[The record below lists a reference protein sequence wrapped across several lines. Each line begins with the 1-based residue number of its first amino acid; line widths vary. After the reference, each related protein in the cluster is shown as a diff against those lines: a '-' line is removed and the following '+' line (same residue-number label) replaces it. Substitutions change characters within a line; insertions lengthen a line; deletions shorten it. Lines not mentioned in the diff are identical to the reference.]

1 MSKIVTTDA
10 YIWSDVVATS
20 GTPPSA
26 RAQHSAVGWIDPST
40 NTPKM
45 SVFGGTDTGAAGT
58 FYNDVHTLDLVT
70 GNWSGAVAPL
80 GDPPSARYGHS
91 VVGWIDPSTD
101 NPKMSVF
108 GGHDGGGKKNDVH
121 TLDLV
126 TGEWSGAVVTPG
138 APTARFGH
146 SAVGWIDLS
155 SNAPKMTV
163 FGGYDGSKKND
174 VHTFDLVTG
183 KWSGAVPT
191 SGDPPSA
198 RYAHSAVG
206 WIDLSSNAPKMTV
219 FGGDDGNLKNDV
231 HTLDLVTGKWSV
243 AVAPSLHHPPS
254 ARRFH
259 SAVGWIDPS
268 TNEPKMSVFGGN
280 DRSFKNDVHTL
291 DLVTGAWSGAVA
303 TSGTPPSAR
312 NGHSAVGWID
322 PITHSIKMSV
332 FGGNGGS
339 YYNDTFTL
347 LLMTMTMP
355 SIRRPKGVVLCGKC

>member
-163 FGGYDGSKKND
+163 FGG
-174 VHTFDLVTG
+174 
-183 KWSGAVPT
+183 
-191 SGDPPSA
+191 
-198 RYAHSAVG
+198 
-206 WIDLSSNAPKMTV
+206 
-219 FGGDDGNLKNDV
+219 DDGTLKNDV